1 MWITVPSDPQQQAA
15 VVGQLWRSRAVG
27 AHVSHLG
34 CSQPRMRLGL
44 AGPGQILQ
52 QQHVESR
59 CPGGAAGMV
68 AAPGVRDTAMGDQS
82 SSGHGSS
89 QT

>member
-1 MWITVPSDPQQQAA
+1 MPWV
-15 VVGQLWRSRAVG
+15 
-27 AHVSHLG
+27 HVSHLG
-34 CSQPRMRLGL
+34 CSQPRMWLGL

-52 QQHVESR
+52 QQHVESH
-59 CPGGAAGMV
+59 CPGRAAGMV
-68 AAPGVRDTAMGDQS
+68 AAPGVRGPGSAQDTAMGDQS

>member
-1 MWITVPSDPQQQAA
+1 MPWV
-15 VVGQLWRSRAVG
+15 
-27 AHVSHLG
+27 HVSHLG

-68 AAPGVRDTAMGDQS
+68 AAPGVRGLGSAQDTAMGDQS